1 MTARRWIAIA
11 VVTVMTAAGACSG
24 SSPTG
29 VQTTPEGPA
38 VPPVG
43 PTDTT
48 GFVPPGGTM
57 G

>member
-11 VVTVMTAAGACSG
+11 VVTVMTAMGACTG

-29 VQTTPEGPA
+29 LDEREGPA
-38 VPPVG
+38 IPPVQ

-48 GFVPPGGTM
+48 GFVPPPGGL